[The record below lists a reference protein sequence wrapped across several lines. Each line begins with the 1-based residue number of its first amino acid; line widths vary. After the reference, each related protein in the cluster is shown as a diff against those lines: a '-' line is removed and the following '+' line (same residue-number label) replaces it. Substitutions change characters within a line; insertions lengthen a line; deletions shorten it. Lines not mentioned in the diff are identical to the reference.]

1 MTRVSTFFW
10 LNFLFSSFVSYFFYF
25 RVSCFRRNYLFGQLI
40 SVNFGSKKI
49 GLIPNMSCKKIQ
61 NIIFISD
68 IFSTF
73 ISFFYGII
81 LISIQIGLWQWVT
94 TKINGGLFLSPN
106 LAKLTQDFVLMKQT
120 NVECYELNKFGKR
133 GVLSFS

>member
-1 MTRVSTFFW
+1 
-10 LNFLFSSFVSYFFYF
+10 
-25 RVSCFRRNYLFGQLI
+25 
-40 SVNFGSKKI
+40 
-49 GLIPNMSCKKIQ
+49 MSCKKIQ
-61 NIIFISD
+61 KIIFISD

-120 NVECYELNKFGKR
+120 NVECYELNKLVR
-133 GVLSFS
+133 EVC

>member
-1 MTRVSTFFW
+1 MKVFF
-10 LNFLFSSFVSYFFYF
+10 LLREKN
-25 RVSCFRRNYLFGQLI
+25 
-40 SVNFGSKKI
+40 
-49 GLIPNMSCKKIQ
+49 
-61 NIIFISD
+61 
-68 IFSTF
+68 TF